1 LQKYNPKNT
10 VIVTVEGGVA
20 EFFHVPEGIN
30 VLKVDWDNMEG
41 AYCPVCNSKLDE
53 FGVCTDLDCLFD
65 TNLSSDEW
73 LEKEKESE

>member
-30 VLKVDWDNMEG
+30 VLKVDWDNMENG
-41 AYCPVCNSKLDE
+41 YCPVCNGELDWD
-53 FGVCTDLDCLFD
+53 GLCKDPDCLFD
-65 TNLSSDEW
+65 TNLDAKEW
-73 LEKEKESE
+73 LEKE